1 VIFSRG
7 NSYPQYSFRYL
18 PNFFND
24 GDLALVTKKC
34 ASSNYGRGSSENRY
48 QETEQT
54 ILEKCFLLDCYEAN
68 IDESLFFE
76 VEK

>member
-1 VIFSRG
+1 VLISL
-7 NSYPQYSFRYL
+7 SAE
-18 PNFFND
+18 FFNE
-24 GDLALVTKKC
+24 GDWALVTKKC
-34 ASSNYGRGSSENRY
+34 ASSNYGWGCSENRN

>member
-1 VIFSRG
+1 V
-7 NSYPQYSFRYL
+7 
-18 PNFFND
+18 
-24 GDLALVTKKC
+24 DLALVTKKC
-34 ASSNYGRGSSENRY
+34 ASSNYGWGSFENKY
-48 QETEQT
+48 QETKQT